1 MNLPPTTRAF
11 SLLLMLWALAMGP
24 NLAAAAAS
32 ADALQKEAQELIV
45 GKDYVGAAAKLE
57 VAIAQNPQQTAPY
70 LQLCD
75 VLEALGQNAEAQKT
89 LQQGIKTAAA
99 QDPLHRQLTYRS
111 GLLAAL
117 KLGDRKT
124 AEAVVKGLPASA
136 EKSDLQGV
144 LALLDKQ
151 TKPALDRFVEA
162 LPLAADQDAEARIH
176 YHAALAHHGADDL
189 DNAMASLFNAIN
201 KATNLALIKDIEKL
215 WSELYAL
222 QLKARPK

>member
-1 MNLPPTTRAF
+1 MRLQSTIRAI
-11 SLLLMLWALAMGP
+11 SLLLLLPMLATGP
-24 NLAAAAAS
+24 SQAAETN
-32 ADALQKEAQELIV
+32 ALQHEAQELII

-57 VAIAQNPQQTAPY
+57 VAIAKNPQQAALY

-89 LQQGIKTAAA
+89 LQQGIKSSPA
-99 QDPLHRQLTYRS
+99 QDPLQPQLSYRS

-117 KLGDRKT
+117 KLGDRKI
-124 AEAVVKGLPASA
+124 AEGVVKALPAGA

-144 LALLDKQ
+144 LALLDQ
-151 TKPALDRFVEA
+151 QAKPALDRFVEA
-162 LPLAADQDAEARIH
+162 LPQATDQDAEARIH
-176 YHAALAHHGADDL
+176 YHAALAHHGAKDL

-201 KATNLALIKDIEKL
+201 KANNLALIKDIEKL

-222 QLKARPK
+222 QLKARTQ

>member
-1 MNLPPTTRAF
+1 MRLQPTIRAIV
-11 SLLLMLWALAMGP
+11 LLLLLLPLTSGP
-24 NLAAAAAS
+24 AQAAATAS
-32 ADALQKEAQELIV
+32 ADSPQNEAQELII

-57 VAIAQNPQQTAPY
+57 VAIAKDPRQAAPY

-75 VLEALGQNAEAQKT
+75 VLEALGQNAEAHKT
-89 LQQGIKTAAA
+89 LLQGIKEVAA
-99 QDPLHRQLTYRS
+99 QDPMQRQMNYRS

-117 KLGDRKT
+117 KLGDRKS
-124 AEAVVKGLPASA
+124 AEAVVKALPESA

-144 LALLDKQ
+144 LALLDQQ

-162 LPLAADQDAEARIH
+162 LPRAADQDAEARIH
-176 YHAALAHHGADDL
+176 YHAALAHHGAQDL

-201 KATNLALIKDIEKL
+201 KATNLALIKDIETL

-222 QLKARPK
+222 QLKARAK